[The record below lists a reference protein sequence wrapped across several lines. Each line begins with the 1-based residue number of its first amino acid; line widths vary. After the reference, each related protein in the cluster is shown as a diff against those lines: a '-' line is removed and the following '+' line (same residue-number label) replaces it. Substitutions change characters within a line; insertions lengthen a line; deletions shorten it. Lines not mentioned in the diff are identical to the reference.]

1 MFIAFYAAALV
12 AVVATLRVITCA
24 NPVHALMYLIMS
36 LLSVAVVFYALGAP
50 FAATLEVIVYAGA
63 IMVLFVFVIMML
75 NLNVETMDR
84 ERRWLAPSVWI
95 GPGVLGVIL
104 LVVMAMALTSGDSLG
119 TIEGSPLDAQRV
131 GMALFGPY
139 VLVVELAAFVLLAA
153 LVVAAHL
160 GRDDRDVAETIAGRD
175 SDTPQPTRAKR

>member
-1 MFIAFYAAALV
+1 MLIAFYIAAFV
-12 AVVATLRVITCA
+12 AIVATLRVITCA
-24 NPVHALMYLIMS
+24 NAVHALMYLIVS

-75 NLNVETMDR
+75 NLNDEMIAR
-84 ERRWLAPSVWI
+84 ERRWLAPAVWV
-95 GPGVLGVIL
+95 GPGVLGAIL
-104 LVVMAMALTSGDSLG
+104 LIVMLVAVTRGESIGS
-119 TIEGSPLDAQRV
+119 IEGTPLDARQV

-139 VLVVELAAFVLLAA
+139 VLVVELSAFVLLAA

-160 GRDDRDVAETIAGRD
+160 GRDDRDVAEATAGRD
-175 SDTPQPTRAKR
+175 GAASTSARSKR